1 MIECRNLWKVF
12 GSRTEDAMHEIQTQG
27 LNKNEIRDTY
37 NEALH
42 CVVGV
47 QDASFFVA
55 EGEIFCIVGLSGSGK
70 STLIRHMNRLI
81 EPTTLFWRGVDRR
94 PGYQQAERR

>member
-37 NEALH
+37 N

-70 STLIRHMNRLI
+70 SILIRHMNRLI
-81 EPTTLFWRGVDRR
+81 EPTFGEVLIEGQDINKLNA
-94 PGYQQAERR
+94 AE